1 MKRTAE
7 EWRLVREGV
16 EREGL
21 SLRGAAEK
29 HRISFGTIV
38 YRARVE
44 GWKLSARNGR
54 PRELQRQLEAERT
67 AAQVFESV
75 ERARSK
81 VELLRQEK
89 EAIKEVKIELESYGE
104 RMRVVGVR
112 TKRLIAEMAER
123 TLREV
128 EEAKLSAKDRASV
141 LRDLAAVGKLLHR
154 WDRESPEEERE
165 RSRRGAINLE
175 LMRVPPELLSGD

>member
-1 MKRTAE
+1 V
-7 EWRLVREGV
+7 L
-16 EREGL
+16 
-21 SLRGAAEK
+21 
-29 HRISFGTIV
+29 
-38 YRARVE
+38 
-44 GWKLSARNGR
+44 
-54 PRELQRQLEAERT
+54 
-67 AAQVFESV
+67 ESV

-89 EAIKEVKIELESYGE
+89 EAIKEVKMELESYGE

-128 EEAKLSAKDRASV
+128 EEGKLSAKDRASV

-165 RSRRGAINLE
+165 RARHGAINLE
-175 LMRVPPELLSGD
+175 LMRVPPERLSGD